1 MHKILT
7 LLLFLCFTSGL
18 AQNITLKGKVTD
30 NEDFPL
36 ESATIYL
43 SSVKDSS
50 VIDYTISG
58 KNGLWE
64 LKTRKVESP
73 VFLKIS
79 FIGLSNYKEQFEKID
94 KDKDFGTT
102 KLADAATELSEVV
115 IESEIPPIRIKKDTL
130 EFNASSFKVRPDAN
144 VEALLKQLPGV
155 EIDSEGKIKVN
166 GKEVNQILVN
176 GKPFFD
182 ADGQIAIKNLPA
194 EIIDKVQVSD
204 TKTKKEEL
212 SGRRASGDNSS
223 INLTLKKDRNKG
235 IFGKFTAGYGS
246 DGRYELSSFVNYFKD
261 KMKISAMASS
271 NNINATGFSMNEA
284 FGSMSGGRNF
294 SFNGSGA
301 RGITRS
307 TLAGLNYADEWFKD
321 FDASANY
328 SYKESNT
335 ENNNKTSSTDYL
347 PESEDADNPGT
358 FIDKS
363 YRTESESRSENER
376 FSHDF
381 NTDFRYKID
390 STSTVHFA
398 PKISRSNTTNS
409 NTSRSFSL
417 RLEDERLMNENEA
430 SSYSETESKSFS
442 NQISYYKASRTRKG
456 RGLSVSASNSNSNT
470 DNNSLNQSNTVKYK
484 YPGGTTTTET
494 EIRDQIIRNDNSSD
508 SYSFDVDYS
517 EPITDSLSI
526 AVIGGYDM
534 SRSVEHRDTYDY
546 DELTGQYS
554 TYNDSLSSYSLSKRH
569 NINPRVS
576 IRVDKSKYNFSM
588 TLGTNIAKFYNY
600 GNFVGE
606 DYVFDKD
613 YLMPSASM
621 NFSYRA
627 DKGKSLYINYNYGV
641 SYPQASQVLSIQ
653 DKINPLNTFIGN
665 PNLRPGGSHSIMGS
679 FRNFNT
685 STRSGIMLWMNVT
698 FFQDQITR
706 FSIINDSGETTT
718 TYRNISG
725 AMNASISPSWFK
737 TFKQDEHSFRL
748 STTLSTNFG
757 IDKGYLN
764 GRLYD
769 SQSIRLGPSIN
780 LGYDYGELLTIN
792 PSYNY
797 SYNQYNYTNYRVS
810 STSNFVHRFNIQATS
825 YWPKHF
831 VFANDFGY
839 TYNSN
844 ITGNFKK
851 DFYLWNTSIGY
862 NFLKDDMTFQVKVY
876 DLLNQNVGTSRTV
889 GPTSVTDQENT
900 VLRRYVMFS
909 LTYKLG
915 EFGGMKRGGN
925 QGERPGMRM
934 NNGMRGRRN

>member
-1 MHKILT
+1 MHKIFI
-7 LLLFLCFTSGL
+7 LLLFLCLTHGF

-30 NEDFPL
+30 NDDFPL

-58 KNGLWE
+58 KSGLWE

-79 FIGLSNYKEQFEKID
+79 FLGLSNYKEQFDKID

-102 KLADAATELSEVV
+102 KLADASTELSEVV

-166 GKEVNQILVN
+166 GKEVNRILVN

-204 TKTKKEEL
+204 TKTRKEEL
-212 SGRRASGDNSS
+212 SGRKASGDNAS

-246 DGRYELSSFVNYFKD
+246 DRRYELSSFINYFKD
-261 KMKISAMASS
+261 KMKISATAAS
-271 NNINATGFSMNEA
+271 NNINATNFSMNEA

-321 FDASANY
+321 FEASANY

-335 ENNNKTSSTDYL
+335 ENNNKTNSIEYL
-347 PESEDADNPGT
+347 PESEDADNPGVI
-358 FIDKS
+358 IDKS
-363 YRTESESRSENER
+363 YRTNSESRTENDR

-390 STSTVHFA
+390 STSTIHFA
-398 PKISRSNTTNS
+398 PKISRSSTTNTNTT
-409 NTSRSFSL
+409 RSFSQ
-417 RLEDERLMNENEA
+417 RIEDGRLMNENEA
-430 SSYSETESKSFS
+430 SSYSETDSKSFT
-442 NQISYYKASRTRKG
+442 NEISYYKASKLRSG
-456 RGLSVSASNSNSNT
+456 RGLSISASNSNSDT
-470 DNNSLNQSNTVKYK
+470 KDNDLNQSNTLKYK
-484 YPGGTTTTET
+484 YPAGTVATET
-494 EIRDQIIRNDNSSD
+494 EIRNQIIFNNNSNDN
-508 SYSFDVDYS
+508 YAFEVEYT

-526 AVIGGYDM
+526 AVIGGYDL
-534 SRSVEHRDTYDY
+534 SRSAEHRDTYDF
-546 DELTGQYS
+546 DETTGQY
-554 TYNDSLSSYSLSKRH
+554 TVYNDSLSSYSVSKRD
-569 NINPRVS
+569 NINPRVA
-576 IRVDKSKYNFSM
+576 IRLDKNKYNLNV

-600 GNFVGE
+600 GSFVDQNYLFDR
-606 DYVFDKD
+606 DYI
-613 YLMPSASM
+613 MPSANM
-621 NFSYRA
+621 NFSYHA
-627 DKGKSLYINYNYGV
+627 EKGKSMYLNYNYNV
-641 SYPQASQVLSIQ
+641 NYPQASQVLSIQ
-653 DKINPLNTFIGN
+653 NKVNPLNTFVGN
-665 PNLRPGGSHSIMGS
+665 PNLRPSGSHSIMGS
-679 FRNFNT
+679 YRKFNT
-685 STRSGIMLWMNVT
+685 ATRSGITLWMNVT

-706 FSIINDSGETTT
+706 FSTINDSGETTT

-748 STTLSTNFG
+748 STSLSTNYG

-769 SQSIRLGPSIN
+769 SQSVRVGPSIN
-780 LGYDYGELLTIN
+780 LGYDYGELLTLN

-810 STSNFVHRFNIQATS
+810 STSNFVHRFNLQATS

-831 VFANDFGY
+831 VFAHDFGY

-844 ITGNFKK
+844 ITGNFRK
-851 DFYLWNTSIGY
+851 DFYLWNASIGY

-876 DLLNQNVGTSRTV
+876 DLLNQNAGTSRTV
-889 GPTSVTDQENT
+889 GATSVMDQENT
-900 VLRRYVMFS
+900 VLKRYIMFS

-915 EFGGMKRGGN
+915 EFGGMKRSNN
-925 QGERPGMRM
+925 QGVRKGTRM
-934 NNGMRGRRN
+934 QRGLRNRRN